1 MDALATNLRY
11 TFRKLTRAPLFSA
24 VAILTLA
31 VGIGSTAAIF
41 SVVHGV
47 LLRPLPF
54 DDPERLVGIWH
65 TAPGLGFDEV
75 NQSPALHFYYAD
87 HGRTFASIGMW
98 DNGSATVTGLS
109 EPERVPTMN
118 VTHQTLPMLGVTP
131 ILGRTFTELEDTPDG
146 PQAVVLSHGYWERR
160 FGADPGALGRSL
172 IVNGVTRE
180 VVGVLPEGFSFM

>member
-11 TFRKLTRAPLFSA
+11 TFRKLMRAPLFSA

-54 DDPERLVGIWH
+54 EDPERLVGIWH

-87 HGRTFASIGMW
+87 N
-98 DNGSATVTGLS
+98 DL
-109 EPERVPTMN
+109 RVACGTTAARP
-118 VTHQTLPMLGVTP
+118 
-131 ILGRTFTELEDTPDG
+131 
-146 PQAVVLSHGYWERR
+146 
-160 FGADPGALGRSL
+160 
-172 IVNGVTRE
+172 
-180 VVGVLPEGFSFM
+180 